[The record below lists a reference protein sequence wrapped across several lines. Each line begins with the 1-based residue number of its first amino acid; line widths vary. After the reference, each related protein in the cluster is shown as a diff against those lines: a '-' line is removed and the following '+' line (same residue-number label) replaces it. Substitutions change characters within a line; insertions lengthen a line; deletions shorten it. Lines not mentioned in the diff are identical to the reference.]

1 MCALG
6 GGTNRCL
13 HHNPISK
20 FVCKVTVTKTKAPE
34 KLVTSTLVELSKEG
48 KSLPAPS
55 PEAVQSWID
64 TEKFSTQY
72 DPKLSEHDRKIQ
84 LNRLERAETENVTGG
99 HFHAWKNLHSAVR
112 SKLAKKLAA
121 GGLVVGMSFSLVGC
135 IASGNNNDHAPVTP
149 SHSVSAPAT
158 TAPAEAP
165 LGEGII
171 GSGKQVKASDGS
183 TYESISIDPNA
194 PIYKFNNGQGLSP
207 AMKSAGY
214 TESDGQ
220 ASQKFVANYMVK
232 EFVDSTALETKD
244 AGFQQWVGT
253 TGRDYFSPDVYN
265 QLTSNPQSAGQVVL
279 GDLGS
284 MKTMPNLLHDGKAR
298 EKSLNMALTEVAPFS
313 NDRGDKGIKYSVQYT
328 ATYRLSDKEAANF
341 ASKLSGG
348 QMTAEQ
354 FLQSA
359 KAQPSV
365 KDGKGETTYTATGT
379 ADIVVNKD
387 SSGDWKIT
395 GMMSKT
401 NFDVS
406 AFVNNSQ

>member
-1 MCALG
+1 MCNVG

-13 HHNPISK
+13 AHNPISK
-20 FVCKVTVTKTKAPE
+20 FVVKVVTVRTKADE
-34 KLVTSTLVELSKEG
+34 TLVNKTLGELSKEG
-48 KSLPAPS
+48 KNLPSPAP
-55 PEAVQSWID
+55 EVVKSWVE
-64 TEKFSTQY
+64 TEKFAAQY
-72 DPKLSEHDRKIQ
+72 DPELSEHDRKIQ
-84 LNRLERAETENVTGG
+84 LNRLDRAEVENVNGG
-99 HFHAWKNLHSAVR
+99 HFHAWKNLHNAVR

-158 TAPAEAP
+158 TSPAEAP

-171 GSGKQVKASDGS
+171 GSGKQIKTSDGS

-207 AMKSAGY
+207 EMKAAGY

-232 EFVDSTALETKD
+232 EFLDSTGLETKD
-244 AGFQQWVGT
+244 TGYQQWLGT

-265 QLTSNPQSAGQVVL
+265 QLAANPVSGQAIL
-279 GDLGS
+279 GDIGS
-284 MKTMPNLLHDGKAR
+284 TKTMPNLLHDGKTR
-298 EKSLNMALTEVAPFS
+298 EKSLNMSLTAVAPFS
-313 NDRGDKGIKYSVQYT
+313 NENGDKGIQYSVQYA
-328 ATYRLSDKEAANF
+328 ATYRLSDMEAASF
-341 ASKLSGG
+341 AAKLSGG

-354 FLQSA
+354 FLKST
-359 KAQPSV
+359 KAQPSI
-365 KDGKGETTYTATGT
+365 KSGKGETTYTANGT
-379 ADIVVNKD
+379 ADIVVTKD
-387 SSGDWKIT
+387 STGAWKIT
-395 GMMSKT
+395 GMMAKT
-401 NFDVS
+401 DYDVS